1 VPSLKPKHVVIDG
14 SNLATEGRTQ
24 PSLVQ
29 LNEAVLAFMRE
40 FPSTKV
46 TVVVD
51 ATFGYRI
58 DKKEAAEFDAA
69 INNNELVTPPAG
81 AVGRGDGFVL
91 TIAEKVGASV
101 VSNDSYQE
109 FQADFPWLFDDGRL
123 IGGKPVPH
131 VGWVFIDRQP
141 VRPTGRSAVKKSTR
155 RASAPLP
162 VPTAPPPGARLVA
175 KSARKVAEPAKKA
188 VDAAKSARKVAEPAK
203 KAVEAAKSARKVAEP
218 AKKAVEA
225 AKSARKVAEPAKKAV
240 EAAKSARK
248 VAEPAKRPSDA
259 TAKQPARSSS
269 KTTLNEPDAFDAF
282 VAGHEVGDRV
292 RGTVAE
298 YAAHGVYVT
307 VGKIRAYL
315 PLARMADPAPRSA
328 RHHVKIGDALS
339 LVVDGFTPERR
350 GVDVGVVGVPAPV
363 APVKKRARSAHLAA
377 PAKKV
382 QARKK

>member
-1 VPSLKPKHVVIDG
+1 MPSLKPKHVVIDG

-188 VDAAKSARKVAEPAK
+188 V
-203 KAVEAAKSARKVAEP
+203 
-218 AKKAVEA
+218 EA

>member
-203 KAVEAAKSARKVAEP
+203 KAVDAAKSARKVAEP

>member
-1 VPSLKPKHVVIDG
+1 MPSLKPKHVVIDG

-58 DKKEAAEFDAA
+58 DKKEATEFDAA

-203 KAVEAAKSARKVAEP
+203 KAVDAAKSVRKVAEP
-218 AKKAVEA
+218 AKKPGE
-225 AKSARKVAEPAKKAV
+225 
-240 EAAKSARK
+240 
-248 VAEPAKRPSDA
+248 A

-377 PAKKV
+377 PAKRV

>member
-218 AKKAVEA
+218 AK
-225 AKSARKVAEPAKKAV
+225 
-240 EAAKSARK
+240 
-248 VAEPAKRPSDA
+248 RPSDA

>member
-1 VPSLKPKHVVIDG
+1 VPAPKPKHVVIDG
-14 SNLATEGRTQ
+14 SNLATEGRTL
-24 PSLVQ
+24 PSLAQ

-58 DKKEAAEFDAA
+58 DKKEVAEFDAA
-69 INNNELVTPPAG
+69 IDNNELVTPPAG

-141 VRPTGRSAVKKSTR
+141 VRPTGRSAAKKPAR
-155 RASAPLP
+155 RATSPMP

-175 KSARKVAEPAKKA
+175 KAVRKAVEPAKKQADAAKPARKQAEPAKAARKAAEPAKKQ
-188 VDAAKSARKVAEPAK
+188 AEPAK
-203 KAVEAAKSARKVAEP
+203 AARKAADPAGRPTDAAAKSRSRS
-218 AKKAVEA
+218 
-225 AKSARKVAEPAKKAV
+225 SARAV
-240 EAAKSARK
+240 
-248 VAEPAKRPSDA
+248 PND
-259 TAKQPARSSS
+259 Q
-269 KTTLNEPDAFDAF
+269 DAFDAF
-282 VAGHEVGDRV
+282 VARHQPGDRV

-298 YAAHGVYVT
+298 YAAHGVYVA
-307 VGKIRAYL
+307 VGEVTAYL

-339 LVVDGFTPERR
+339 LVVDGFAPERR
-350 GVDVGVVGVPAPV
+350 GVDVGVMGVPVQAPP
-363 APVKKRARSAHLAA
+363 AKKRAKSAHLAA
-377 PAKKV
+377 PAKKA
-382 QARKK
+382 QPRKK

>member
-1 VPSLKPKHVVIDG
+1 
-14 SNLATEGRTQ
+14 
-24 PSLVQ
+24 
-29 LNEAVLAFMRE
+29 
-40 FPSTKV
+40 
-46 TVVVD
+46 
-51 ATFGYRI
+51 
-58 DKKEAAEFDAA
+58 
-69 INNNELVTPPAG
+69 
-81 AVGRGDGFVL
+81 
-91 TIAEKVGASV
+91 
-101 VSNDSYQE
+101 
-109 FQADFPWLFDDGRL
+109 
-123 IGGKPVPH
+123 
-131 VGWVFIDRQP
+131 
-141 VRPTGRSAVKKSTR
+141 VKKSTR

-188 VDAAKSARKVAEPAK
+188 VD
-203 KAVEAAKSARKVAEP
+203 
-218 AKKAVEA
+218 A

>member
-1 VPSLKPKHVVIDG
+1 MPAQKPKHVVIDG

-24 PSLVQ
+24 PSLAQ

-58 DKKEAAEFDAA
+58 DKKEVAEFDAA
-69 INNNELVTPPAG
+69 IDNNELVTPPAG

-109 FQADFPWLFDDGRL
+109 FQGDFPWLFDDGRL

-141 VRPTGRSAVKKSTR
+141 VRPTGRSAAKKSPR
-155 RASAPLP
+155 RAAAPMP

-175 KSARKVAEPAKKA
+175 KPARKSVEPAKKA
-188 VDAAKSARKVAEPAK
+188 DVVKPARKSVEPAK
-203 KAVEAAKSARKVAEP
+203 KADVVKPARKSVEP
-218 AKKAVEA
+218 AKKADA
-225 AKSARKVAEPAKKAV
+225 AKPGARTSSRSA
-240 EAAKSARK
+240 
-248 VAEPAKRPSDA
+248 
-259 TAKQPARSSS
+259 
-269 KTTLNEPDAFDAF
+269 LNDQAAFDAF
-282 VAGHEVGDRV
+282 VSSHGPGDRV

-339 LVVDGFTPERR
+339 LVVDGFAPERR
-350 GVDVGVVGVPAPV
+350 GVDVGMVGVAAPAVP
-363 APVKKRARSAHLAA
+363 AKKRAKSAHLAA
-377 PAKKV
+377 PAKKA

>member
-188 VDAAKSARKVAEPAK
+188 V
-203 KAVEAAKSARKVAEP
+203 
-218 AKKAVEA
+218 EA

>member
-1 VPSLKPKHVVIDG
+1 MPAPKPKHVVIDG

-24 PSLVQ
+24 PSLAQ

-58 DKKEAAEFDAA
+58 DKKEVAEFDAA
-69 INNNELVTPPAG
+69 IDNNELVTPPAG

-109 FQADFPWLFDDGRL
+109 FQGDFPWLFDEGRL

-141 VRPTGRSAVKKSTR
+141 VRPTGRSAAKKSPR
-155 RASAPLP
+155 RASAPMP
-162 VPTAPPPGARLVA
+162 VPTEPPPGARLGG
-175 KSARKVAEPAKKA
+175 KSARKAAEPARKVAEPAKSARKA
-188 VDAAKSARKVAEPAK
+188 AEPGKKAAADAAKPAARASSRSA
-203 KAVEAAKSARKVAEP
+203 
-218 AKKAVEA
+218 
-225 AKSARKVAEPAKKAV
+225 
-240 EAAKSARK
+240 
-248 VAEPAKRPSDA
+248 
-259 TAKQPARSSS
+259 
-269 KTTLNEPDAFDAF
+269 LNDQAAFDAF
-282 VAGHEVGDRV
+282 VASHGPGDRV

-307 VGKIRAYL
+307 VGRIRAYL
-315 PLARMADPAPRSA
+315 PLARMAEPAPRSA
-328 RHHVKIGDALS
+328 RHHVKVGDALS
-339 LVVDGFTPERR
+339 LVIDGFAPERR
-350 GVDVGVVGVPAPV
+350 GVDVGVVGVPVPAPP
-363 APVKKRARSAHLAA
+363 AKKRAKSAHLAA
-377 PAKKV
+377 PAKKA

>member
-1 VPSLKPKHVVIDG
+1 MLPSL
-14 SNLATEGRTQ
+14 A
-24 PSLVQ
+24 Q

-58 DKKEAAEFDAA
+58 DKKEVAEFDAA
-69 INNNELVTPPAG
+69 IDNNELVTPPAG

-141 VRPTGRSAVKKSTR
+141 VRPTGRSAAKKSSR
-155 RASAPLP
+155 RATSPMP

-175 KSARKVAEPAKKA
+175 KAARKA
-188 VDAAKSARKVAEPAK
+188 AEPAK
-203 KAVEAAKSARKVAEP
+203 KAVEPAKPAKKQPEPAKSARKAAEPARKPAEP
-218 AKKAVEA
+218 AKA
-225 AKSARKVAEPAKKAV
+225 ARKAAEPAGRPADAGAKPRSRTATG
-240 EAAKSARK
+240 AA
-248 VAEPAKRPSDA
+248 PND
-259 TAKQPARSSS
+259 Q
-269 KTTLNEPDAFDAF
+269 DAFDAF
-282 VAGHEVGDRV
+282 VAAHQPGDRV
-292 RGTVAE
+292 RGTVAA
-298 YAAHGVYVT
+298 YAAHGVFVA
-307 VGKIRAYL
+307 VGEITAYL

-339 LVVDGFTPERR
+339 LVVDGFAPERR
-350 GVDVGVVGVPAPV
+350 GVDVGVAGVPVPAPP
-363 APVKKRARSAHLAA
+363 AKKRAKSANLAS
-377 PAKKV
+377 PAKKA
-382 QARKK
+382 QAPKK

>member
-1 VPSLKPKHVVIDG
+1 VPALNPKHVVIDG
-14 SNLATEGRTQ
+14 SNLATEGRVL
-24 PSLVQ
+24 PSLAQ

-58 DKKEAAEFDAA
+58 DKKEVAEFDAA
-69 INNNELVTPPAG
+69 IDNNELVTPPAG

-141 VRPTGRSAVKKSTR
+141 VRPTGRSAAKKSPR
-155 RASAPLP
+155 RATSPMP

-175 KSARKVAEPAKKA
+175 KAARKA
-188 VDAAKSARKVAEPAK
+188 AEPAK
-203 KAVEAAKSARKVAEP
+203 KAVEPAKPAKKQPEPAKSARKAAEPARKPAEP
-218 AKKAVEA
+218 AKAARKTVDPGGRVVAAA
-225 AKSARKVAEPAKKAV
+225 AKP
-240 EAAKSARK
+240 
-248 VAEPAKRPSDA
+248 
-259 TAKQPARSSS
+259 RSRQS
-269 KTTLNEPDAFDAF
+269 TRTGPNDEDAFDAF
-282 VAGHEVGDRV
+282 VAAHQPGDRV
-292 RGTVAE
+292 RGTVAA
-298 YAAHGVYVT
+298 YAAHGVFVA
-307 VGKIRAYL
+307 VGEITAYL

-339 LVVDGFTPERR
+339 LVVDGFAPERR
-350 GVDVGVVGVPAPV
+350 GVDVGVAGVPVPAPP
-363 APVKKRARSAHLAA
+363 AKKRAKTTNLAS
-377 PAKKV
+377 PAKKA
-382 QARKK
+382 QAPKK

>member
-1 VPSLKPKHVVIDG
+1 LTGTVPAQKPKHVVIDG

-24 PSLVQ
+24 PSLAQ

-58 DKKEAAEFDAA
+58 DKKEVAEFDAA
-69 INNNELVTPPAG
+69 IDNNELVTPPAG

-109 FQADFPWLFDDGRL
+109 FQGDFPWLFDDGRL

-141 VRPTGRSAVKKSTR
+141 VRPTGRSAAKKSSR
-155 RASAPLP
+155 RATAPMP

-175 KSARKVAEPAKKA
+175 KAARKSVEPAKKAAADAVKPARKSAEPAKKGAADA
-188 VDAAKSARKVAEPAK
+188 VKPARKSAEPAR
-203 KAVEAAKSARKVAEP
+203 KAAADAVKPAARTSSRSALNDQ
-218 AKKAVEA
+218 AV
-225 AKSARKVAEPAKKAV
+225 
-240 EAAKSARK
+240 
-248 VAEPAKRPSDA
+248 
-259 TAKQPARSSS
+259 
-269 KTTLNEPDAFDAF
+269 FDAF
-282 VAGHEVGDRV
+282 VSSHEPGDRV

-339 LVVDGFTPERR
+339 LVVDGFAPERR
-350 GVDVGVVGVPAPV
+350 GVDVGVVGVPVPAVP
-363 APVKKRARSAHLAA
+363 AKKRAKSAHLAA

>member
-225 AKSARKVAEPAKKAV
+225 AKSARKVAEPAK
-240 EAAKSARK
+240 
-248 VAEPAKRPSDA
+248 RPSDA

>member
-1 VPSLKPKHVVIDG
+1 MPSLKPKHVVIDG

-218 AKKAVEA
+218 AK
-225 AKSARKVAEPAKKAV
+225 
-240 EAAKSARK
+240 
-248 VAEPAKRPSDA
+248 RPSDA

>member
-1 VPSLKPKHVVIDG
+1 MPAQKPKHVVIDG

-24 PSLVQ
+24 PSLAQ

-58 DKKEAAEFDAA
+58 DKKEVAEFDAA
-69 INNNELVTPPAG
+69 IDNNELVTPPAG

-109 FQADFPWLFDDGRL
+109 FQGDFPWLFDDGRL

-141 VRPTGRSAVKKSTR
+141 VRPTGRSAAKKSSR
-155 RASAPLP
+155 RATAPMP

-175 KSARKVAEPAKKA
+175 KAARKSVEPAKKSAADA
-188 VDAAKSARKVAEPAK
+188 VKPARKSAEPAR
-203 KAVEAAKSARKVAEP
+203 KAAADAVKPAARTSSRSALNDQ
-218 AKKAVEA
+218 AV
-225 AKSARKVAEPAKKAV
+225 
-240 EAAKSARK
+240 
-248 VAEPAKRPSDA
+248 
-259 TAKQPARSSS
+259 
-269 KTTLNEPDAFDAF
+269 FDAF
-282 VAGHEVGDRV
+282 VSSHEPGDRV

-339 LVVDGFTPERR
+339 LVVDGFAPERR
-350 GVDVGVVGVPAPV
+350 GVDVGVVGVPVPAVP
-363 APVKKRARSAHLAA
+363 AKKRAKSAHLAA

>member
-58 DKKEAAEFDAA
+58 DKKEATEFDAA

-203 KAVEAAKSARKVAEP
+203 KAVDAAKSVRKVAEP
-218 AKKAVEA
+218 AKKPGE
-225 AKSARKVAEPAKKAV
+225 
-240 EAAKSARK
+240 
-248 VAEPAKRPSDA
+248 A

-377 PAKKV
+377 PAKRV

>member
-1 VPSLKPKHVVIDG
+1 MPSLKPKHVVIDG

-58 DKKEAAEFDAA
+58 DKKEATEFDAA

-188 VDAAKSARKVAEPAK
+188 VDAAKSVRKVAEPAK
-203 KAVEAAKSARKVAEP
+203 KPGE
-218 AKKAVEA
+218 
-225 AKSARKVAEPAKKAV
+225 
-240 EAAKSARK
+240 
-248 VAEPAKRPSDA
+248 A

-377 PAKKV
+377 PAKRV

>member
-1 VPSLKPKHVVIDG
+1 MPAPKPKHVVIDG

-24 PSLVQ
+24 PSLAQ

-58 DKKEAAEFDAA
+58 DKKEVAEFDAA
-69 INNNELVTPPAG
+69 IDNNELVTPPAG

-109 FQADFPWLFDDGRL
+109 FQGDFPWLFDEGRL

-141 VRPTGRSAVKKSTR
+141 VRPTGRSAAKKSPR
-155 RASAPLP
+155 RASAPMP
-162 VPTAPPPGARLVA
+162 VPTEPPPGARLGA
-175 KSARKVAEPAKKA
+175 KSARKAAEPARKVAEPAKSARKA
-188 VDAAKSARKVAEPAK
+188 AEPARKVAEPAK
-203 KAVEAAKSARKVAEP
+203 SARKAAETG
-218 AKKAVEA
+218 KKAAADA
-225 AKSARKVAEPAKKAV
+225 AKPAARASSRSA
-240 EAAKSARK
+240 
-248 VAEPAKRPSDA
+248 
-259 TAKQPARSSS
+259 
-269 KTTLNEPDAFDAF
+269 LNDQAAFDAF
-282 VAGHEVGDRV
+282 VASHGPGDRV

-307 VGKIRAYL
+307 VGRIRAYL
-315 PLARMADPAPRSA
+315 PLARMAEPAPRSA
-328 RHHVKIGDALS
+328 RHHVKVGDALS
-339 LVVDGFTPERR
+339 LVIDGFAPERR
-350 GVDVGVVGVPAPV
+350 GVDVGVVGVPVPAPP
-363 APVKKRARSAHLAA
+363 AKKRAKSAHLAA
-377 PAKKV
+377 PAKKA

>member
-1 VPSLKPKHVVIDG
+1 MPAQKPKHVVIDG

-24 PSLVQ
+24 PSLAQ

-58 DKKEAAEFDAA
+58 DKKEVAEFDAA
-69 INNNELVTPPAG
+69 IDNNELVTPPAG

-109 FQADFPWLFDDGRL
+109 FQGDFPWLFDDGRL

-141 VRPTGRSAVKKSTR
+141 VRPTGRSAAKKSPR
-155 RASAPLP
+155 RATAPMP

-175 KSARKVAEPAKKA
+175 KAARKSVEPAKKA
-188 VDAAKSARKVAEPAK
+188 DAVKPARKSVEPAK
-203 KAVEAAKSARKVAEP
+203 KAATDAARPAARTSSRSALNDQ
-218 AKKAVEA
+218 AV
-225 AKSARKVAEPAKKAV
+225 
-240 EAAKSARK
+240 
-248 VAEPAKRPSDA
+248 
-259 TAKQPARSSS
+259 
-269 KTTLNEPDAFDAF
+269 FDAF
-282 VAGHEVGDRV
+282 VSSHGPGDRV

-339 LVVDGFTPERR
+339 LVVDGFAPERR
-350 GVDVGVVGVPAPV
+350 GVDVGVVGVPVPAVP
-363 APVKKRARSAHLAA
+363 AKKRAKSAHLAV

>member
-1 VPSLKPKHVVIDG
+1 MPSLKPKHVVIDG

-225 AKSARKVAEPAKKAV
+225 AKSARKVAEPAK
-240 EAAKSARK
+240 
-248 VAEPAKRPSDA
+248 RPSDA

>member
-1 VPSLKPKHVVIDG
+1 MPSLKPKHVVIDG

-203 KAVEAAKSARKVAEP
+203 KAVDAAKSVRKVAEP
-218 AKKAVEA
+218 AKKPGE
-225 AKSARKVAEPAKKAV
+225 
-240 EAAKSARK
+240 
-248 VAEPAKRPSDA
+248 A

>member
-109 FQADFPWLFDDGRL
+109 FQADFPWLF
-123 IGGKPVPH
+123 

-203 KAVEAAKSARKVAEP
+203 KAVDAAKSARKVAEP

>member
-1 VPSLKPKHVVIDG
+1 MPSLKPKHVVIDG

-175 KSARKVAEPAKKA
+175 KSARKVAEPAK
-188 VDAAKSARKVAEPAK
+188 
-203 KAVEAAKSARKVAEP
+203 
-218 AKKAVEA
+218 
-225 AKSARKVAEPAKKAV
+225 
-240 EAAKSARK
+240 
-248 VAEPAKRPSDA
+248 RPSDA

>member
-1 VPSLKPKHVVIDG
+1 MPAQKPKHVVIDG

-24 PSLVQ
+24 PSLAQ

-58 DKKEAAEFDAA
+58 DKKEVAEFDAA
-69 INNNELVTPPAG
+69 IDNNELVTPPAG

-109 FQADFPWLFDDGRL
+109 FQGDFPWLFDDGRL

-141 VRPTGRSAVKKSTR
+141 VRPTGRSAAKKSSR
-155 RASAPLP
+155 RATAPMP

-175 KSARKVAEPAKKA
+175 KAARKSVEPAKKGAADA
-188 VDAAKSARKVAEPAK
+188 VKPARKSAEPAR
-203 KAVEAAKSARKVAEP
+203 KAAADAVKPAARTSSRSALNDQ
-218 AKKAVEA
+218 AV
-225 AKSARKVAEPAKKAV
+225 
-240 EAAKSARK
+240 
-248 VAEPAKRPSDA
+248 
-259 TAKQPARSSS
+259 
-269 KTTLNEPDAFDAF
+269 FDAF
-282 VAGHEVGDRV
+282 VSSHEPGDRV

-339 LVVDGFTPERR
+339 LVVDGFAPERR
-350 GVDVGVVGVPAPV
+350 GVDVGVVGVPVPAVP
-363 APVKKRARSAHLAA
+363 AKKRAKSAHLAA